1 MVTGAGASADDGA
14 SGGDGGGT
22 IADGPRGSAAQAADR
37 TKAGVV
43 GAGSPRPPVTAAVLP
58 LPRPPLQPRP
68 VLAVPRPVLPVPR
81 PVLAVPRPVL
91 AVPVLAVL
99 PVPVPVL
106 AVPRPAPAALSP
118 R

>member
-1 MVTGAGASADDGA
+1 MRNYARLTAALAIVAG
-14 SGGDGGGT
+14 
-22 IADGPRGSAAQAADR
+22 PLAAQQPSRPAPTAAQQI
-37 TKAGVV
+37 A
-43 GAGSPRPPVTAAVLP
+43 AAVLP

-106 AVPRPAPAALSP
+106 AVPRPAPAALLP